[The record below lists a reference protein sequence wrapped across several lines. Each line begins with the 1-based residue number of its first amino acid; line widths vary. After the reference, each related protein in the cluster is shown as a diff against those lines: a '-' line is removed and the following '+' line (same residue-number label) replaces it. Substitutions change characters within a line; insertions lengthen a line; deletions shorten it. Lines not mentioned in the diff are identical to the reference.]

1 LFADGKF
8 RNTIFGISGKKTFVH
23 NLKNGRSRAIG
34 KTTAVQNIYKK
45 WQSSFDGNKT
55 AIQGVV
61 HFTPT
66 YEWEGKYKNGRA
78 VLTETKLQYN
88 VWCTLPRYTNGRE
101 NMVCFQFNIVK
112 RK

>member
-1 LFADGKF
+1 VIL
-8 RNTIFGISGKKTFVH
+8 GITKQLLYITKKMAEQSVKQLLYRTY
-23 NLKNGRSRAIG
+23 I
-34 KTTAVQNIYKK
+34 KK
-45 WQSSFDGNKT
+45 WQSSFVSAKT
-55 AIQGVV
+55 ALPFLIQRLV
-61 HFTPT
+61 HFTPI

-78 VLTETKLQYN
+78 ALTETKLQYN